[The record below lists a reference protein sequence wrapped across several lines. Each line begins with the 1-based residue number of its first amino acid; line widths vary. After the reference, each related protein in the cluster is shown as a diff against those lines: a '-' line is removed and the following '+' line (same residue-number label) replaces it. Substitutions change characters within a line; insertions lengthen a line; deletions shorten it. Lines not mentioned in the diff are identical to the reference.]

1 MLRSLKYCVAIAA
14 MTVAAPSLAADYNQ
28 YPELRPSYPDSWE
41 NGEDNPLRFEAGL
54 RYWYSIG
61 TQTSELGFTGSK
73 FSTTDRSH
81 ILEGHFRIDDDSTR
95 TFVKGQAG
103 YAVLTNGEHSTNLGV
118 PQEFTGGQIGY
129 IGADFGWVPLGGDT
143 VKFGALAGY
152 EFKRESP
159 DRNRF
164 DYQNIDGLNIHALRL
179 GVTGHADLSE
189 MFDVDAELVAM
200 PYAYASG
207 ATAELSIPGQTIGGL
222 AVNRTSATASGALYG
237 ASAQVMLGMHP
248 SENLTIRVGGRG
260 WLLEGPSS
268 MRQKWWNATD
278 PTKYVYDDN
287 MLNGFSLVRYGL
299 MAELTGRF

>member
-1 MLRSLKYCVAIAA
+1 MARALNCAVAIAA
-14 MTVAAPSLAADYNQ
+14 LSVVTPALAADYNE

-61 TQTSELGFTGSK
+61 QQTSQLGVGGNT

-81 ILEGHFRIDDDSTR
+81 ILEGHLRIEDPGTS
-95 TFVKGQAG
+95 TFVKAQAG
-103 YAVLTNGEHSTNLGV
+103 YAVVTGGEHSTNVGV
-118 PQEFTGGQIGY
+118 PQNFSGGQIGY

-143 VKFGALAGY
+143 VRFGALAGY

-159 DRNRF
+159 DRNRL
-164 DYQNIDGLNIHALRL
+164 DVQNIDGLNIHALRL
-179 GVTGHADLSE
+179 GVTGHADLSD
-189 MFDVDAELVAM
+189 MFDIEAELVAM

-207 ATAELSIPGQTIGGL
+207 ATAEIGMNPTMIGGL
-222 AVNRTSATASGALYG
+222 SVNRSNAIATGALYG
-237 ASAQVMLGMHP
+237 GSAQVMLGMHP

-268 MRQKWWNATD
+268 MRQKYWNTAN
-278 PTKYVYDDN
+278 PNSYVYSDDL
-287 MLNGFSLVRYGL
+287 LNGFSLVRYGL